1 MTRPRGD
8 RRPAGEGVAERIAR
22 LREQIATARSEGR
35 LDDAA
40 AYAIRLQALE
50 QQHTQPTQHTPLS
63 QEVG

>member
-1 MTRPRGD
+1 
-8 RRPAGEGVAERIAR
+8 VAERIAR

-40 AYAIRLQALE
+40 VYAIRLQALE
-50 QQHTQPTQHTPLS
+50 QQHTQPMQHAPLS